1 MSIHTTKHAQVKLS
15 TGKDR
20 RVALGERIWQHRPIH
35 IPNSGILCQILT
47 YYAKLWHIIQNPCSI
62 NTKKRKN
69 SNLNR
74 PHVDTQNRHPPIE
87 FLTGGKCAATILFRQ

>member
-35 IPNSGILCQILT
+35 IPNSGILCQILA
-47 YYAKLWHIIQNPCSI
+47 YYAKFWHIMP
-62 NTKKRKN
+62 N
-69 SNLNR
+69 S
-74 PHVDTQNRHPPIE
+74 
-87 FLTGGKCAATILFRQ
+87 GILFKTPAA